1 MREESLKIDDVGRE
15 EEWKFR
21 IDNHEKWHPKHE
33 TVHGER
39 RVDQQKFLKFPI

>member
-1 MREESLKIDDVGRE
+1 MREGTLRVDNVGSE

-21 IDNHEKWHPKHE
+21 IDNLEEWNTKHE